1 MRIKDN
7 VKSVYTQI
15 IVLCEIFHIS
25 FLFIFKHFSMQ
36 IPLMYDIGSVIFYIL
51 MLFVV
56 LKGYY
61 RVCIVLVH
69 LEVSAF
75 VTVTVLN
82 GGYSSDFALYLI
94 SMATFVY
101 FNPFKHRSVTYIFS
115 ICEVLLYIGLTLHC
129 SHIYSEAEVHIVFVT
144 IYNTVLAVGI
154 ILIGAYISD
163 VSATVTHRKLVDEN
177 KTLNN
182 LANYD
187 RLTGLQSRR
196 MFMERIKDSE
206 DNKSVVICI
215 GDIDDFKKINDTYGH
230 LCGDYVL
237 QNISEIMR
245 KSLGLEN
252 VDICRW
258 GGEEFVFMFCNDDI
272 DSAFVKVENLRKT
285 IENKNFVYEN
295 NNIYVTMTFGI
306 IERDSGKVDDVLL
319 ESADKLL
326 YRGKING
333 KNVVVKA

>member
-1 MRIKDN
+1 M
-7 VKSVYTQI
+7 
-15 IVLCEIFHIS
+15 
-25 FLFIFKHFSMQ
+25 
-36 IPLMYDIGSVIFYIL
+36 
-51 MLFVV
+51 
-56 LKGYY
+56 
-61 RVCIVLVH
+61 
-69 LEVSAF
+69 
-75 VTVTVLN
+75 
-82 GGYSSDFALYLI
+82 
-94 SMATFVY
+94 
-101 FNPFKHRSVTYIFS
+101 
-115 ICEVLLYIGLTLHC
+115 LYIGLTLHC
-129 SHIYSEAEVHIVFVT
+129 RHVYSEAEVQIVSVT

-187 RLTGLQSRR
+187 QLTGLQSRR

>member
-1 MRIKDN
+1 
-7 VKSVYTQI
+7 
-15 IVLCEIFHIS
+15 
-25 FLFIFKHFSMQ
+25 
-36 IPLMYDIGSVIFYIL
+36 
-51 MLFVV
+51 
-56 LKGYY
+56 
-61 RVCIVLVH
+61 
-69 LEVSAF
+69 
-75 VTVTVLN
+75 
-82 GGYSSDFALYLI
+82 
-94 SMATFVY
+94 
-101 FNPFKHRSVTYIFS
+101 
-115 ICEVLLYIGLTLHC
+115 
-129 SHIYSEAEVHIVFVT
+129 
-144 IYNTVLAVGI
+144 
-154 ILIGAYISD
+154 
-163 VSATVTHRKLVDEN
+163 
-177 KTLNN
+177 
-182 LANYD
+182 
-187 RLTGLQSRR
+187 
-196 MFMERIKDSE
+196 MERIKDSE

-245 KSLGLEN
+245 KSLGFEN

-295 NNIYVTMTFGI
+295 NNISITMTFGI

-319 ESADKLL
+319 KSADKLL

>member
-1 MRIKDN
+1 
-7 VKSVYTQI
+7 
-15 IVLCEIFHIS
+15 
-25 FLFIFKHFSMQ
+25 
-36 IPLMYDIGSVIFYIL
+36 
-51 MLFVV
+51 
-56 LKGYY
+56 
-61 RVCIVLVH
+61 
-69 LEVSAF
+69 
-75 VTVTVLN
+75 
-82 GGYSSDFALYLI
+82 
-94 SMATFVY
+94 
-101 FNPFKHRSVTYIFS
+101 
-115 ICEVLLYIGLTLHC
+115 
-129 SHIYSEAEVHIVFVT
+129 
-144 IYNTVLAVGI
+144 
-154 ILIGAYISD
+154 
-163 VSATVTHRKLVDEN
+163 
-177 KTLNN
+177 
-182 LANYD
+182 
-187 RLTGLQSRR
+187 
-196 MFMERIKDSE
+196 MERIKDSE

-245 KSLGLEN
+245 KSLGLE
-252 VDICRW
+252 
-258 GGEEFVFMFCNDDI
+258 NDDI

>member
-36 IPLMYDIGSVIFYIL
+36 IPFMYNIGSVIFYIL

-82 GGYSSDFALYLI
+82 GGYSSDFALYLL

-129 SHIYSEAEVHIVFVT
+129 RHIYSEAEVNIVFVT

-215 GDIDDFKKINDTYGH
+215 GDID
-230 LCGDYVL
+230 
-237 QNISEIMR
+237 
-245 KSLGLEN
+245 
-252 VDICRW
+252 ICRW

-285 IENKNFVYEN
+285 IENKNFIYEN
-295 NNIYVTMTFGI
+295 NNISVTMTFGI

>member
-36 IPLMYDIGSVIFYIL
+36 IPFMYNIGSVIFYML

-129 SHIYSEAEVHIVFVT
+129 RHIYSEAEVHIVFVT
-144 IYNTVLAVGI
+144 IYNTVLAIGI

-187 RLTGLQSRR
+187 QLTGLQSRR

-206 DNKSVVICI
+206 DNKFVVICI
-215 GDIDDFKKINDTYGH
+215 GDIDDFKKINDSDQSFSGVYDVIAEQNGSSLAPATVIGVDGVE
-230 LCGDYVL
+230 LL
-237 QNISEIMR
+237 TLSQNIAPGETITVQKAYKLDSKSSPLEITVQPF
-245 KSLGLEN
+245 SSDDES
-252 VDICRW
+252 
-258 GGEEFVFMFCNDDI
+258 FVT
-272 DSAFVKVENLRKT
+272 KT
-285 IENKNFVYEN
+285 FNF
-295 NNIYVTMTFGI
+295 
-306 IERDSGKVDDVLL
+306 
-319 ESADKLL
+319 
-326 YRGKING
+326 
-333 KNVVVKA
+333 

>member
-36 IPLMYDIGSVIFYIL
+36 IPFMYNIGSVIFYIL

-129 SHIYSEAEVHIVFVT
+129 RHIYSEAEVHIVFVS
-144 IYNTVLAVGI
+144 IYNTVLAVGM
-154 ILIGAYISD
+154 
-163 VSATVTHRKLVDEN
+163 R
-177 KTLNN
+177 
-182 LANYD
+182 
-187 RLTGLQSRR
+187 
-196 MFMERIKDSE
+196 
-206 DNKSVVICI
+206 
-215 GDIDDFKKINDTYGH
+215 TY
-230 LCGDYVL
+230 
-237 QNISEIMR
+237 R
-245 KSLGLEN
+245 
-252 VDICRW
+252 
-258 GGEEFVFMFCNDDI
+258 
-272 DSAFVKVENLRKT
+272 T
-285 IENKNFVYEN
+285 
-295 NNIYVTMTFGI
+295 
-306 IERDSGKVDDVLL
+306 
-319 ESADKLL
+319 
-326 YRGKING
+326 YRQL
-333 KNVVVKA
+333 

>member
-36 IPLMYDIGSVIFYIL
+36 IPFMYNIGSVIFYIL

-129 SHIYSEAEVHIVFVT
+129 RHIYSEAEVHIVFVS

-206 DNKSVVICI
+206 DNKSVVISI

-230 LCGDYVL
+230 ECGDKAIRSAARAIAGGGG
-237 QNISEIMR
+237 ISSIPVR
-245 KSLGLEN
+245 Y
-252 VDICRW
+252 
-258 GGEEFVFMFCNDDI
+258 GGDEFVSISIYDE
-272 DSAFVKVENLRKT
+272 AEPPEERKT
-285 IENKNFVYEN
+285 AILEKAREIVAQEKLPFALEFS
-295 NNIYVTMTFGI
+295 IGYVITDPDGDKT
-306 IERDSGKVDDVLL
+306 L
-319 ESADKLL
+319 EEYVREADHSM
-326 YRGKING
+326 YQEKIQRRVNR
-333 KNVVVKA
+333 